1 VAAFRDILAATPGAK
16 PTIVLSEGTDPRVAE
31 AAVVASVANLAKI
44 ICIGDPDLVEPA
56 LSAAGS
62 AGDIAI
68 EDPANSPKLSG
79 YIEQYVKKRAAKGMT
94 PDKARRELSQANFF
108 AAAMVA
114 AGDADGTIGG
124 AVYSTP
130 DIIRAA
136 LKVIG
141 TAENTKLLSSFFF
154 MLFQDRPDLPSEVN
168 VFTDCGLVIDPT
180 AEELADIAIS
190 SAESMHRLT
199 GLQPKVAML
208 SFSTRGSAQHGNV
221 TKVSKA
227 TALVQ
232 AARPDLVVDGE
243 LQFDAAMMPSVGAAK
258 APGSPVAGQANVFVF
273 PNLDAGNIGY
283 KIAQR
288 FGGAK
293 AIGPILQGLAR
304 PANDL
309 SRGCTADDIIDMIC
323 VTAAQAAV
331 QKILEFQAIG
341 GPTHGI

>member
-1 VAAFRDILAATPGAK
+1 MAAFRDILAATSGAT
-16 PTIVLSEGTDPRVAE
+16 PTIVLSEGADPRVAE
-31 AAVVASVANLAKI
+31 AAVAASAANLAKI
-44 ICIGDPDLVEPA
+44 ICIGDPALVQLA
-56 LSAAGS
+56 LAAAGGT
-62 AGDIAI
+62 GDILI
-68 EDPANSPKLSG
+68 ENPATSARLPG
-79 YIEQYVKKRAAKGMT
+79 YVADYVRKRAAKGMT
-94 PDKARRELSQANFF
+94 PEKAQVELSQANFF

-124 AVYSTP
+124 AVYATP

-141 TAENTKLLSSFFF
+141 TAEGTKLLSSFFF
-154 MLFQDRPDLPSEVN
+154 MLFEDRPDLPSPVN
-168 VFTDCGLVIDPT
+168 VFTDCGLVIDPS
-180 AEELADIAIS
+180 AEELADIAMS
-190 SAESMHRLT
+190 SAESMRSLT
-199 GLQPKVAML
+199 GLEPKIAML
-208 SFSTRGSAQHGNV
+208 SFSTHGSAKHPNV
-221 TKVSKA
+221 TKVSEA

-243 LQFDAAMMPSVGAAK
+243 LQFDAAMVPSIGAAK

-323 VTAAQAAV
+323 VTAAHAAV
-331 QKILEFQAIG
+331 QKN
-341 GPTHGI
+341 T

>member
-1 VAAFRDILAATPGAK
+1 
-16 PTIVLSEGTDPRVAE
+16 
-31 AAVVASVANLAKI
+31 
-44 ICIGDPDLVEPA
+44 
-56 LSAAGS
+56 
-62 AGDIAI
+62 
-68 EDPANSPKLSG
+68 LSG

-141 TAENTKLLSSFFF
+141 TAENTELLSSFFF

-331 QKILEFQAIG
+331 QKN
-341 GPTHGI
+341 T

>member
-1 VAAFRDILAATPGAK
+1 L
-16 PTIVLSEGTDPRVAE
+16 
-31 AAVVASVANLAKI
+31 
-44 ICIGDPDLVEPA
+44 
-56 LSAAGS
+56 
-62 AGDIAI
+62 
-68 EDPANSPKLSG
+68 G
-79 YIEQYVKKRAAKGMT
+79 YVEQYVKKRAAKGMT
-94 PDKARRELSQANFF
+94 PEKAQLELSQPNFF

-124 AVYSTP
+124 AVYSSP

-154 MLFQDRPDLPSEVN
+154 MLLQDRPDLPSEVN

-243 LQFDAAMMPSVGAAK
+243 LQFDAAVVPSVGAAK

-331 QKILEFQAIG
+331 QKN
-341 GPTHGI
+341 T

>member
-1 VAAFRDILAATPGAK
+1 MAAFRDILAATPGAK
-16 PTIVLSEGTDPRVAE
+16 PTIVLSEGADPRVAE
-31 AAVVASVANLAKI
+31 AAVAASVANLAKI

-62 AGDIAI
+62 ARDIAI
-68 EDPANSPKLSG
+68 ENPANSPKLSG

-94 PDKARRELSQANFF
+94 PDKARLELSQANFF

-180 AEELADIAIS
+180 AEELADIAVS
-190 SAESMHRLT
+190 SADSMHRLT

-243 LQFDAAMMPSVGAAK
+243 LQFDAAMVPSVGAAK

-283 KIAQR
+283 KIARR

-309 SRGCTADDIIDMIC
+309 SRGCSADDIIDMIC

-331 QKILEFQAIG
+331 QKN
-341 GPTHGI
+341 T

>member
-1 VAAFRDILAATPGAK
+1 MAAFRDILAATPGAK
-16 PTIVLSEGTDPRVAE
+16 PTIVLSEGADPRVAE
-31 AAVVASVANLAKI
+31 AAVAAAVANLAKI

-79 YIEQYVKKRAAKGMT
+79 YIKQYVKKRAAKGMT

-232 AARPDLVVDGE
+232 AARPYLVVDGE
-243 LQFDAAMMPSVGAAK
+243 LQFDAAMVPSVGAAK
-258 APGSPVAGQANVFVF
+258 APGSPVAGKANVFVF

-331 QKILEFQAIG
+331 QKN
-341 GPTHGI
+341 T